1 MPALK
6 ILELSFLTNGASGM
20 SAWNLLANIPKLP
33 NLTELELQGC
43 NMSFRDMTRFVLNQI
58 DTLEILHLSILSL
71 HEGTVTD
78 MSLFYLQLSV
88 ASKLIDYH
96 QYGVALVTAAGNR
109 YSFRYVGLPRH
120 LCLPLI
126 SEDENEDGYIEVGVS
141 EMMIS

>member
-71 HEGTVTD
+71 HEGSRRH
-78 MSLFYLQLSV
+78 MRISAQSLSV
-88 ASKLIDYH
+88 S
-96 QYGVALVTAAGNR
+96 
-109 YSFRYVGLPRH
+109 PRTTFNSQCDAD
-120 LCLPLI
+120 CL
-126 SEDENEDGYIEVGVS
+126 
-141 EMMIS
+141 